1 MYTVKNPA
9 RSRPLSPNV
18 RRLMKMAREFP
29 LNPNVEKI
37 ERDFT
42 ARDLAY
48 CDMQGN
54 IFMAAIDLGIPMSE
68 FAPIYMNSQL
78 AGVIDYSFSR
88 AGGMEEDDIATYL
101 RMPVLLQ
108 SPAIIVDTVMWLN
121 EIVSHMNPGES
132 LNMAVANALPNDELI
147 SAKNGPE
154 SASVQDSP
162 EPIPIQDNS
171 EPGESVNAQLET
183 DVKAPVEPDIETLAD
198 DYEYAYWLGY
208 IYRCE
213 CHMHEESSRMVY
225 GAFSE
230 AIMRDFYGK
239 LSLGQDTVL
248 AECAPE
254 ICRRLDDLLVGKLW
268 KTSDERKE

>member
-18 RRLMKMAREFP
+18 RQLMKMARESP

-132 LNMAVANALPNDELI
+132 LNMAVANALSNDELI

-154 SASVQDSP
+154 P
-162 EPIPIQDNS
+162 E
-171 EPGESVNAQLET
+171 ESVNAQLET
-183 DVKAPVEPDIETLAD
+183 DVKAPAEPDIETLAD
-198 DYEYAYWLGY
+198 DYEYAYWLRY

-225 GAFSE
+225 GAFNE
-230 AIMRDFYGK
+230 AFMRDFYGK
-239 LSLGQDTVL
+239 LALGQDAILT
-248 AECAPE
+248 ECAPE